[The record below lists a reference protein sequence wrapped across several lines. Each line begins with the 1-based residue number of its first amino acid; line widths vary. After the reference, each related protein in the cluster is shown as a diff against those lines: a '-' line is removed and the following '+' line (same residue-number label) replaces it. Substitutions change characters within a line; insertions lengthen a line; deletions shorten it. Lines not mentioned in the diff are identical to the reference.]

1 MKHEF
6 EPLISDC
13 PNTEEDKAKYTGRWE
28 VNLIGGPLDDAG
40 EVSIIRK
47 DFEHG
52 KESYGWPGPM
62 KIILSDSDT
71 FSREENKYAKLVWKE
86 TVEFAARLA
95 KKLNEIEG
103 RK

>member
-1 MKHEF
+1 
-6 EPLISDC
+6 
-13 PNTEEDKAKYTGRWE
+13 
-28 VNLIGGPLDDAG
+28 
-40 EVSIIRK
+40 
-47 DFEHG
+47 
-52 KESYGWPGPM
+52 M